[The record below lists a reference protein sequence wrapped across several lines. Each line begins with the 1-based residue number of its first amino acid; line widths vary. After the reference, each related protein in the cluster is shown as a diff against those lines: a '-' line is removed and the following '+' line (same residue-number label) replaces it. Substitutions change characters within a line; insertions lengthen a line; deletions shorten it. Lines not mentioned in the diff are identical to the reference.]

1 MIAESEKSYP
11 TGMWVIFYRRL
22 DEPTNWK
29 TMRYQRSDGV
39 LVSADTYDNVF
50 KFRRFKEAFDFTRG
64 LIFADEP
71 IYDAT
76 VKRVCKAGKDK
87 FYLSGN

>member
-22 DEPTNWK
+22 DEPTAWK
-29 TMRYQRSDGV
+29 TMRYQREDGV
-39 LVSADTYDNVF
+39 LVSTKVYDDVF
-50 KFRRFKEAFDFTRG
+50 KFRRFKEAFDFTRD

-76 VKRVCKAGKDK
+76 VKRICKAKGTD
-87 FYLSGN
+87 FYLQQN